1 MKRNNYKGNNVGDYP
16 VTVAEKVIV
25 PSMRMRLHAV
35 IKEIYESLAAIP
47 TAISAAIAA
56 ATTPLEVEDITAL
69 TDEQLDALKCGDK
82 VIKITGAQKHL
93 YLVTYKG
100 EGVGEGIVIT
110 CNFCGY
116 SEAVA
121 YDRTSEGWVLN
132 GVDVKTYGDTLEV
145 DDITALT
152 DAQLDALKVGDA
164 VAKVTGNEKHTY
176 FVTYK
181 ATEGGGLCLSYFD
194 ATTVETESYDR
205 TESGWVYNSKDKGAI
220 PPAE

>member
-1 MKRNNYKGNNVGDYP
+1 MKRNNYNPNNIGNYP
-16 VTVAEKVIV
+16 VTVSDKVVVPAERK
-25 PSMRMRLHAV
+25 RLSEV
-35 IKEIYESLAAIP
+35 LAELR
-47 TAISAAIAA
+47 SAIAA
-56 ATTPLEVEDITAL
+56 LMPLEVTDITAL
-69 TDEQLDALKCGDK
+69 TDEQLDALQCGDK
-82 VIKITGAQKHL
+82 VVKITGAQKHL

-152 DAQLDALKVGDA
+152 DAQLDALKVGDV
-164 VAKVTGNEKHTY
+164 VAKVTGNEKHIY

-194 ATTVETESYDR
+194 ATTAETVSYDR
-205 TESGWVYNSKDKGAI
+205 TESGWAFNSIDKGSI